1 MSSKRYEYKVLES
14 AELPELE
21 RKLTELGAQGWSAEG
36 YGVLPS
42 GQRSVLLSRKR
53 YEGDR
58 HKSHHHHGPR
68 PATDREPQADDRH

>member
-14 AELPELE
+14 DELPELE
-21 RKLTELGAQGWSAEG
+21 RRLTELGAQGWSAEG

-53 YEGDR
+53 HDDKHR
-58 HKSHHHHGPR
+58 SHHHAPR
-68 PATDREPQADDRH
+68 ASEPAPVPPERS